1 MRLIFV
7 ILFLICLQSHGQ
19 IINASQPYRPQVAS
33 CSYLLDQYPNAAAAY
48 SLRKLDCDYSG
59 YAVRVRRSS
68 DNAEQDIGFTANGD
82 FDTSSLKIFV
92 GSNDGHVTKW
102 YDQSGNGLNA
112 IQTTSAS
119 QPRIV
124 NSGVVFRKNTKPSIE
139 FYRTGATYL
148 QNSMSVSGITDF
160 YSVAV
165 YNVNVISG
173 INTYVISSI
182 SNQVGYQHNGDTY
195 WGYAGGIHS
204 NTYPN
209 NMTTVILAE
218 ILFDGGGGTNDDR
231 LKSYQNGSFLTS
243 SSFSGTVP
251 SSVNVLNIVIGALY
265 TGALNLTGSIAEF
278 ILFNSDK
285 SSNRISIESN
295 INSYYSIY

>member
-1 MRLIFV
+1 MRVIIA
-7 ILFLICLQSHGQ
+7 ILFIISINSQAQ
-19 IINASQPYRPQVAS
+19 IINASQPYRQQVAS

-124 NSGVVFRKNTKPSIE
+124 NSGVVFRKNTKP
-139 FYRTGATYL
+139 
-148 QNSMSVSGITDF
+148 
-160 YSVAV
+160 
-165 YNVNVISG
+165 
-173 INTYVISSI
+173 
-182 SNQVGYQHNGDTY
+182 
-195 WGYAGGIHS
+195 
-204 NTYPN
+204 
-209 NMTTVILAE
+209 
-218 ILFDGGGGTNDDR
+218 
-231 LKSYQNGSFLTS
+231 
-243 SSFSGTVP
+243 
-251 SSVNVLNIVIGALY
+251 
-265 TGALNLTGSIAEF
+265 
-278 ILFNSDK
+278 
-285 SSNRISIESN
+285 
-295 INSYYSIY
+295 